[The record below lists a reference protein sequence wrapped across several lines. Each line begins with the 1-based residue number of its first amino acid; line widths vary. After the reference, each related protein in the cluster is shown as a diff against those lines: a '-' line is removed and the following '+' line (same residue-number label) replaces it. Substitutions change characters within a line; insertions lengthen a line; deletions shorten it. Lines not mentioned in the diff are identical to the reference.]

1 MYCEPGNCCS
11 LGGMAEYRPR
21 MIDQLL
27 TRRMA
32 GLPAV
37 MLMGP
42 RACGKTTIALRH
54 ARTVV
59 RMDRAGE
66 AALFKA
72 DPDAALRGLAE
83 PVLLDEW
90 QMVPETLGAVKRAV
104 DEDSRPGRFILAG
117 SLHAMLA
124 LPGGWPGVG
133 RVANLEMWP
142 LTAAEQKSTNAKPF
156 LQRMRDGDDLE
167 PAAGGADVRD
177 YIGWAV
183 RGGFPQPALTVPESE
198 RRPWLQGY
206 IDGIM
211 ARDVLG
217 GRNPA
222 LFRRFFNVY
231 AAASAGLISDRK
243 LCDSAGI
250 NHRTAEAYKHHL
262 QNLMVV
268 DEIPAWSSRRLKRT
282 ARSPKR
288 FVTDSGLLAAA
299 WGSDREGVLR
309 NGDLL
314 GRMLET
320 FVAQQIRGEAAA
332 TEGKP
337 VLYHFRSGDGREADL
352 VVEMDAGRIIALEIK
367 AKTAPDGAD
376 ARHLAWLRD
385 RMGDEFIAGAV
396 LHTGPGSYK
405 IDDRIWAVPISAM
418 WS

>member
-1 MYCEPGNCCS
+1 MT
-11 LGGMAEYRPR
+11 EYRTR
-21 MIDQLL
+21 LIDQVL

-42 RACGKTTIALRH
+42 RACGKTTTALRH
-54 ARTVV
+54 ARTAV

-66 AALFKA
+66 AAVFKA

-90 QMVPETLGAVKRAV
+90 QMAPETLGAVKRAV

-133 RVANLEMWP
+133 RVVNLEMWP
-142 LTAAEQKSTNAKPF
+142 LTAAEQKSTNTKPL
-156 LQRMRDGDDLE
+156 LQRMLDGDDLE
-167 PAAGGADVRD
+167 PAAGGADLRD
-177 YIGWAV
+177 YIGLAV
-183 RGGFPQPALTVPESE
+183 RGGFPQAALTVPQSE
-198 RRPWLQGY
+198 RRPWLEGY
-206 IDGIM
+206 IDGII

-222 LFRRFFNVY
+222 LFRRFFNAY
-231 AAASAGLISDRK
+231 AASSAGMVTDRK
-243 LCDSAGI
+243 LCDAAGI
-250 NHRTAEAYKHHL
+250 NHRTAETYRDHL
-262 QNLMVV
+262 QNLMIV

-320 FVAQQIRGEAAA
+320 FAVQQIRGEVCA

-337 VLYHFRSGDGREADL
+337 ALYHFRSGDGREIDL
-352 VVEMDAGRIIALEIK
+352 VIEMDARRIIALEIK

-385 RMGDEFIAGAV
+385 RMGDEFIGGAV

-405 IDDRIWAVPISAM
+405 IEDRIRAVPISAL